1 MNGPPNALP
10 ALVRI
15 LTAAFP
21 REFRQRFGED
31 MLQCIRDARDAL
43 GDASATA
50 RAKFWLRIAI
60 DLAGTGIL
68 EHVRSRRA
76 LSRSRA
82 LRLLGF
88 ASLSAA
94 IGNVLVDLLSAELQ
108 MGIGALLLT
117 AIGTILG
124 AILARPDARPAP

>member
-1 MNGPPNALP
+1 MSGLP

-15 LTAAFP
+15 LAAAFP
-21 REFRQRFGED
+21 REFRQRFGDD
-31 MLQCIRDARDAL
+31 MLQCILDARDAL
-43 GDASATA
+43 GDGSAAA

-60 DLAGTGIL
+60 DLVRAGIV
-68 EHVRSRRA
+68 EHVRARRA
-76 LSRSRA
+76 RPRSRA

-88 ASLSAA
+88 ASLAAA

-117 AIGTILG
+117 ALGTALG
-124 AILARPDARPAP
+124 TILARPDARPSP